1 MYLPDGRYTLLYINI
16 MNRLRLLIGC
26 VSIFVSVIASAQGRY
41 SLRLMDEGNM
51 VFFYPCKLASLQK
64 GRSLVYDMNYIT
76 GRDSVV
82 VNMTFSAPCS
92 DVETVKLMAGDSL
105 YETTDFT
112 VFYREREKKN
122 IASRIH
128 ILCPK
133 DIYEAFFRSDKPLVV
148 EVTTKSCSVS
158 RFSYKPSTWKKE
170 RAIVHEAIEL
180 AK

>member
-1 MYLPDGRYTLLYINI
+1 
-16 MNRLRLLIGC
+16 
-26 VSIFVSVIASAQGRY
+26 
-41 SLRLMDEGNM
+41 
-51 VFFYPCKLASLQK
+51 
-64 GRSLVYDMNYIT
+64 
-76 GRDSVV
+76 
-82 VNMTFSAPCS
+82 MTFSAPCS

-158 RFSYKPSTWKKE
+158 RFSYKPSSWKKE